1 MLLVFVVWIALR
13 WYAWYAESC
22 GMGNRKISIE
32 PEELYLD
39 AKTVLGLNV
48 KPKGL
53 SGPRSSALM
62 LRVRATRE
70 VR

>member
-1 MLLVFVVWIALR
+1 
-13 WYAWYAESC
+13 
-22 GMGNRKISIE
+22 MGNRKISIE